1 MATLQAS
8 NLLSYDVPHGPM
20 KLSVISPTYNESEN
34 VGVLIAEL
42 EKILAGTDYE
52 ILISDDN
59 SPDLTWAR
67 VEEIGQ
73 RNPRVRVL
81 RRTSNRGLG
90 PSVVDGFSAATGE
103 AVACIDADL
112 QHDPAVLPRMLK
124 ELMNGSNL
132 VVGTRY
138 MPGGGTANWGIIRRF
153 GSWGCT
159 KLAQWLLG
167 VKLRDPMSGYFMMR
181 RDDFLKIRDR
191 LNVRGFKILL
201 EIAAHMQP
209 CQLGEIPY
217 TFGPRA
223 LGESKLSKKIVFA
236 YLTQLGRLY
245 REVRFRRPD

>member
-1 MATLQAS
+1 
-8 NLLSYDVPHGPM
+8 M

-34 VGVLIAEL
+34 VGLLIAEL

-67 VEEIGQ
+67 VEEIG
-73 RNPRVRVL
+73 RHNPRVRVL

-90 PSVVDGFSAATGE
+90 PSVVDGFNAATGE

-112 QHDPAVLPRMLK
+112 QHDPAVLPRMLN

-132 VVGTRY
+132 VVATRY

-167 VKLRDPMSGYFMMR
+167 VKLRDPMSGYFMMLR
-181 RDDFLKIRDR
+181 GDFLK
-191 LNVRGFKILL
+191 VRVKELDKLTIDVSSIFFV
-201 EIAAHMQP
+201 
-209 CQLGEIPY
+209 
-217 TFGPRA
+217 TRRRVTPRRCA
-223 LGESKLSKKIVFA
+223 SDLQQHEGVQ
-236 YLTQLGRLY
+236 T
-245 REVRFRRPD
+245 EVRTPLYSKPVPKQPH